1 MRVTEKAYTPFKKQ
15 YDVCC
20 PLDTKA
26 NSHIIFA
33 DSQIRRFADS
43 QIRRFADSQIRRF
56 ADSQIRRFADS
67 QIRSLANAS
76 LLGFHLAKT
85 SHSSRQTAFFPNH
98 AKQFIY
104 SHITDR
110 LDGPFLV
117 QSVFFRFRRKYESF
131 FEGAISSCTGGKIG

>member
-26 NSHIIFA
+26 NSHII
-33 DSQIRRFADS
+33 
-43 QIRRFADSQIRRF
+43 FADSQIRRF